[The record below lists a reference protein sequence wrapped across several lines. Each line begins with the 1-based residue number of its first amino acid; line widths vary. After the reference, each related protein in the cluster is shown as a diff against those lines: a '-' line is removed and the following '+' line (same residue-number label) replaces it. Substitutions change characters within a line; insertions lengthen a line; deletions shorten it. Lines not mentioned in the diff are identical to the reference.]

1 MTSSHEASSRAR
13 THDISRTSYH
23 IHDLES
29 FGDVVTKAAVA
40 AFPNNKR
47 SRYRKVYA
55 LLLSWEADE
64 LGVISEVQELDH
76 VFSQIYRYQAEQW
89 QIPSTNSHNML
100 AFRLMEFLRSYASN
114 EHLLLIYYGGHGS
127 MNDDR
132 QCVWSWYV
140 QARS

>member
-1 MTSSHEASSRAR
+1 MTSTHEASSRAR
-13 THDISRTSYH
+13 THDISCTSYH

-29 FGDVVTKAAVA
+29 FGDVVTKAAIA

-47 SRYRKVYA
+47 SRYRKVYV